1 MAARRMKMQHIEAF
15 RAVMLTGSMT
25 HAAQRLHTSQP
36 QISRLIGQLESLT
49 RFPLFDRGGG
59 RLVPTLD
66 GARFLQ
72 EVEKAFIG
80 LAGLEASA
88 AGIRSFGAGRLS
100 MAAMPRLAGGLLTQA
115 AARFK
120 ADHPDV
126 RISIRS
132 GTASTV
138 HNWVSSGFCDIG
150 LAMLYSEAT
159 GVQVEPVLTTS
170 CVAIM
175 PAGHR
180 LAQKKS
186 LKPADFAGEAFI
198 SFPTGSP
205 LCERVDAI
213 FNAAG
218 VARAIIAETDLG
230 ASVCA
235 LVAAGLG
242 VSLINPL
249 AAYEERHSQD
259 RHGAGLVVRPFEPA
273 VPITIALLYP
283 PYGTRSRLIS
293 VFGGYLHDIITEEFG
308 RVGGWLKP
316 ARNRRAKSS

>member
-1 MAARRMKMQHIEAF
+1 MPTRRMKMQHVEAF

-25 HAAQRLHTSQP
+25 QAAQRLHTSQP

-49 RFPLFDRGGG
+49 RFALFDRGGG

-66 GARFLQ
+66 GARFFQ

-100 MAAMPRLAGGLLTQA
+100 VAAMPRLAAGLLTQA

-120 ADHPDV
+120 ADHLDV
-126 RISIRS
+126 MISIRS

-150 LAMLYSEAT
+150 LAMLYSEAS
-159 GVQVEPVLTTS
+159 GVQVEPVLTS
-170 CVAIM
+170 GCVAIM

-180 LAQKKS
+180 LARKKT
-186 LKPADFAGEAFI
+186 LTPQDFAGETFI
-198 SFPTGSP
+198 SFPSGSP
-205 LCERVDAI
+205 LCDRIDAI
-213 FNAAG
+213 FNSAG
-218 VARAIIAETDLG
+218 VERAIVAETDLG
-230 ASVCA
+230 ASICA

-242 VSLINPL
+242 ISLINPL
-249 AAYEERHSQD
+249 AAYEERHD
-259 RHGAGLVVRPFEPA
+259 AGLVVRPFEPA

-283 PYGTRSRLIS
+283 PYSTRSRLIS
-293 VFGGYLHDIITEEFG
+293 VFGGYVQDIITKEFG
-308 RVGGWLKP
+308 RVEDWLKP
-316 ARNRRAKSS
+316 ARVRRAKTS

>member
-25 HAAQRLHTSQP
+25 QAARRLHTSQP

-66 GARFLQ
+66 GARFFQ
-72 EVEKAFIG
+72 EVEKTFIG
-80 LAGLEASA
+80 LSGLEAIA

-126 RISIRS
+126 MISIRS

-159 GVQVEPVLTTS
+159 GVEAEPVLTTGF
-170 CVAIM
+170 VAIV
-175 PAGHR
+175 PAGHK
-180 LAQKKS
+180 LAQKKI
-186 LKPADFAGEAFI
+186 LTPGDFAGEAFI

-205 LCERVDAI
+205 LCDRIDAI
-213 FNAAG
+213 FNSVG
-218 VARAIIAETDLG
+218 VERTVVAETDLG
-230 ASVCA
+230 ASICA

-242 VSLINPL
+242 ISLINPL
-249 AAYEERHSQD
+249 AAYEERH
-259 RHGAGLVVRPFEPA
+259 GVGLVVRPFEPA

-283 PYGTRSRLIS
+283 PYSTRSRLIS
-293 VFGGYLHDIITEEFG
+293 VFGGYLHGIITEEFG
-308 RVGGWLKP
+308 RVGDWLKP
-316 ARNRRAKSS
+316 TRIRRAKTS

>member
-25 HAAQRLHTSQP
+25 QAARRLNTSQP

-66 GARFLQ
+66 GARFFQ

-88 AGIRSFGAGRLS
+88 AGIRSFGAGQLS

-126 RISIRS
+126 MISIRS

-150 LAMLYSEAT
+150 LAMLYAEST
-159 GVQVEPVLTTS
+159 GVEVEPVLTTGF
-170 CVAIM
+170 VAIL
-175 PAGHR
+175 PAGHK
-180 LAQKKS
+180 LAQKKI
-186 LKPADFAGEAFI
+186 LTPRDFAGEAFI

-205 LCERVDAI
+205 LCDRIDAI

-218 VARAIIAETDLG
+218 VERTVVAETDLG
-230 ASVCA
+230 AS
-235 LVAAGLG
+235 
-242 VSLINPL
+242 I
-249 AAYEERHSQD
+249 
-259 RHGAGLVVRPFEPA
+259 
-273 VPITIALLYP
+273 
-283 PYGTRSRLIS
+283 
-293 VFGGYLHDIITEEFG
+293 
-308 RVGGWLKP
+308 
-316 ARNRRAKSS
+316 

>member
-1 MAARRMKMQHIEAF
+1 MASRRMKMQHIEAF

-25 HAAQRLHTSQP
+25 QAARRLHTSQP

-49 RFPLFDRGGG
+49 RFPLFDRGSG

-66 GARFLQ
+66 GARFFQ

-80 LAGLEASA
+80 LSGLEASA

-100 MAAMPRLAGGLLTQA
+100 MAAMPRLAAGLLTQA
-115 AARFK
+115 AAGFK
-120 ADHPDV
+120 AEHPDV
-126 RISIRS
+126 MISIRS

-138 HNWVSSGFCDIG
+138 HNWVSSGFCDVG

-159 GVQVEPVLTTS
+159 GVQVEPVLTTD

-175 PAGHR
+175 PAGHK
-180 LAQKKS
+180 LAQKK
-186 LKPADFAGEAFI
+186 LLTPRDFAGEPFI

-205 LCERVDAI
+205 LCERIDAI
-213 FNAAG
+213 FSAAG
-218 VARAIIAETDLG
+218 IDRVVVAETDLG
-230 ASVCA
+230 ASICA

-242 VSLINPL
+242 ISLINPL
-249 AAYEERHSQD
+249 AAYEERHGD
-259 RHGAGLVVRPFEPA
+259 GLVVRPFEPA

-283 PYGTRSRLIS
+283 PYATRSRLLD
-293 VFGGYLHDIITEEFG
+293 VFGGHIHEVITAEFG

-316 ARNRRAKSS
+316 PRSKRAKTS

>member
-25 HAAQRLHTSQP
+25 QAARRLHTSQP

-66 GARFLQ
+66 GARFFQ
-72 EVEKAFIG
+72 EVEKTFIG
-80 LAGLEASA
+80 LSGLEASA

-126 RISIRS
+126 MISIRS

-159 GVQVEPVLTTS
+159 GVEAEPVLTTGF
-170 CVAIM
+170 VAIV
-175 PAGHR
+175 PAGHK
-180 LAQKKS
+180 LAQKKI
-186 LKPADFAGEAFI
+186 LTPGDFAGEAFI

-205 LCERVDAI
+205 LCDRIDAI
-213 FNAAG
+213 FNSVG
-218 VARAIIAETDLG
+218 VERTVVAETDLG
-230 ASVCA
+230 ASICA

-242 VSLINPL
+242 ISLINPL
-249 AAYEERHSQD
+249 AAYEERH
-259 RHGAGLVVRPFEPA
+259 GVGLVVRPFEPA

-283 PYGTRSRLIS
+283 PYSTRSRLIS
-293 VFGGYLHDIITEEFG
+293 VFGGYLHGIITEEFG
-308 RVGGWLKP
+308 RVGDWLKP
-316 ARNRRAKSS
+316 TRIRRAKTS

>member
-1 MAARRMKMQHIEAF
+1 MASRRMKMQHVEAF

-25 HAAQRLHTSQP
+25 QAAQRLHTSQP
-36 QISRLIGQLESLT
+36 HVSRLIGQLESLT
-49 RFPLFDRGGG
+49 RFPLFDRSSG
-59 RLVPTLD
+59 RLVATLD
-66 GARFLQ
+66 GARFFQ

-100 MAAMPRLAGGLLTQA
+100 MAAMPRLAGGLLTQS

-126 RISIRS
+126 MISIRS

-150 LAMLYSEAT
+150 LAMLYSEST
-159 GVQVEPVLTTS
+159 GVQVDPVLTS
-170 CVAIM
+170 GCVAIM

-180 LAQKKS
+180 LAQKKT
-186 LKPADFAGEAFI
+186 LTPKDFAGEAFI

-205 LCERVDAI
+205 LCDRIDAI
-213 FNAAG
+213 FDAEG
-218 VARAIIAETDLG
+218 VARRIVAETDLG
-230 ASVCA
+230 ASICA

-242 VSLINPL
+242 ISLINPL
-249 AAYEERHSQD
+249 AAYEERH
-259 RHGAGLVVRPFEPA
+259 GVGLVVRPFEPD

-283 PYGTRSRLIS
+283 PYGSRSRLIS
-293 VFGGYLHDIITEEFG
+293 VFAGYVHGIITEEFG
-308 RVGGWLKP
+308 RVGRWLKP
-316 ARNRRAKSS
+316 TRGRAKAS

>member
-25 HAAQRLHTSQP
+25 QAARRLHTSQP

-49 RFPLFDRGGG
+49 RFPLFERGSG

-66 GARFLQ
+66 GARFFQ

-100 MAAMPRLAGGLLTQA
+100 MAAMPRLAGGLLTQI

-126 RISIRS
+126 MISIRS

-180 LAQKKS
+180 LAQKK
-186 LKPADFAGEAFI
+186 LLGPRDFAGEAFI

-205 LCERVDAI
+205 LCERIDAI

-218 VARAIIAETDLG
+218 VDRAIVAETDLG
-230 ASVCA
+230 ASICA

-242 VSLINPL
+242 ISLINPL
-249 AAYEERHSQD
+249 AAYEERHYQD
-259 RHGAGLVVRPFEPA
+259 RHGDGLVVRPFEPA
-273 VPITIALLYP
+273 VPIMIALLYP
-283 PYGTRSRLIS
+283 PYATRSRLID
-293 VFGGYLHDIITEEFG
+293 VFGGYVHDIITAEFV

-316 ARNRRAKSS
+316 PRGKRAKPS

>member
-25 HAAQRLHTSQP
+25 QAARRLHTSQP

-66 GARFLQ
+66 GARFFQ

-88 AGIRSFGAGRLS
+88 AGIRSFGAGQLS

-126 RISIRS
+126 MISIRS

-150 LAMLYSEAT
+150 LAMLYAEST
-159 GVQVEPVLTTS
+159 GVEVEPVLTTGF
-170 CVAIM
+170 VAIL
-175 PAGHR
+175 PAGHK
-180 LAQKKS
+180 LAQQKKI
-186 LKPADFAGEAFI
+186 LTPRDFAGEAFI

-205 LCERVDAI
+205 LCDRIDAI

-218 VARAIIAETDLG
+218 VERTVVAETDLG
-230 ASVCA
+230 ASICA

-242 VSLINPL
+242 ISLINPL
-249 AAYEERHSQD
+249 AAYEERH
-259 RHGAGLVVRPFEPA
+259 GVGLVVRPFEPA

-283 PYGTRSRLIS
+283 PYSTRSRLIS
-293 VFGGYLHDIITEEFG
+293 AFGGYLHDIITEEFG
-308 RVGGWLKP
+308 RVGDWLKP
-316 ARNRRAKSS
+316 TRIRRAKTS

>member
-25 HAAQRLHTSQP
+25 QAARRLHTSQP

-66 GARFLQ
+66 GARFFQ

-88 AGIRSFGAGRLS
+88 AGIRSFGAGQLS

-126 RISIRS
+126 MISIRS

-150 LAMLYSEAT
+150 LAMLYAEST
-159 GVQVEPVLTTS
+159 GVEIEPVLTTGF
-170 CVAIM
+170 VAIV
-175 PAGHR
+175 PASHK
-180 LAQKKS
+180 LAQKKI
-186 LKPADFAGEAFI
+186 LTPRDFAGEAFI

-205 LCERVDAI
+205 LGDRIDAI

-218 VARAIIAETDLG
+218 VERTVVAETDLG
-230 ASVCA
+230 ASICA

-242 VSLINPL
+242 ISLINPL
-249 AAYEERHSQD
+249 AAYEERH
-259 RHGAGLVVRPFEPA
+259 GVGLVVRPFEPA

-283 PYGTRSRLIS
+283 PYSTRSRLIS
-293 VFGGYLHDIITEEFG
+293 VFGGYLHDLITGEFG
-308 RVGGWLKP
+308 RVGDWLKP
-316 ARNRRAKSS
+316 TRIRRAKTS

>member
-25 HAAQRLHTSQP
+25 QAARRLNTSQP

-66 GARFLQ
+66 GARFFQ
-72 EVEKAFIG
+72 EVEKTFIG

-88 AGIRSFGAGRLS
+88 AGIRSFGAGQLS

-126 RISIRS
+126 MISIRS

-150 LAMLYSEAT
+150 LAMLYAEST
-159 GVQVEPVLTTS
+159 GVEIEPVLTTGF
-170 CVAIM
+170 VAIV
-175 PAGHR
+175 PASHK
-180 LAQKKS
+180 LAQKKI
-186 LKPADFAGEAFI
+186 LTPRDFAGEAFI

-205 LCERVDAI
+205 LGDRIDAI

-218 VARAIIAETDLG
+218 VERTVVAETDLG
-230 ASVCA
+230 ASICA

-242 VSLINPL
+242 ISLINPL
-249 AAYEERHSQD
+249 AAYEERH
-259 RHGAGLVVRPFEPA
+259 GVGLVVRPFEPA

-283 PYGTRSRLIS
+283 PYSTRSRLIS
-293 VFGGYLHDIITEEFG
+293 AFGDYLHDLITGEFG
-308 RVGGWLKP
+308 RVGDWLKP
-316 ARNRRAKSS
+316 TRIRRAKTS

>member
-1 MAARRMKMQHIEAF
+1 MTSRRMKMQHIEAF

-25 HAAQRLHTSQP
+25 QAARRLNTSQP
-36 QISRLIGQLESLT
+36 QISRLIGQLESVT
-49 RFPLFDRGGG
+49 RFPLFDRGAG
-59 RLVPTLD
+59 RLVATLD
-66 GARFLQ
+66 GARFFQ
-72 EVEKAFIG
+72 EVEKAFTG

-100 MAAMPRLAGGLLTQA
+100 MAAMPRLAGGLLTQI

-126 RISIRS
+126 MISIRS

-138 HNWVSSGFCDIG
+138 HNWVSSGFSDVG
-150 LAMLYSEAT
+150 LAMLYSEST

-175 PAGHR
+175 PASHR
-180 LAQKKS
+180 LAQKKI
-186 LKPADFAGEAFI
+186 LTPKDFAGEAFI

-205 LCERVDAI
+205 LSERIDAI
-213 FNAAG
+213 FHSAG
-218 VARAIIAETDLG
+218 VDRTIVAETDLG
-230 ASVCA
+230 ASICA

-242 VSLINPL
+242 ISLINPL
-249 AAYEERHSQD
+249 AAYEEHHS
-259 RHGAGLVVRPFEPA
+259 AGLIVRPFEPT

-283 PYGTRSRLIS
+283 PYSPRSRLVS
-293 VFGGYLHDIITEEFG
+293 TFSGYVRDIMTEEFG
-308 RVGGWLKP
+308 RIGAWLKP
-316 ARNRRAKSS
+316 ARMKRAKVL

>member
-1 MAARRMKMQHIEAF
+1 MASRRMKMQHIEAF

-25 HAAQRLHTSQP
+25 QAARRLNTSQP
-36 QISRLIGQLESLT
+36 QISRLIAQLESLT
-49 RFPLFDRGGG
+49 RFPLFDRGAG

-66 GARFLQ
+66 GARFFQ

-100 MAAMPRLAGGLLTQA
+100 MAAMPRLAGGLLTQI

-126 RISIRS
+126 MISIRS

-150 LAMLYSEAT
+150 LAMLYSEST

-175 PAGHR
+175 PAGHT
-180 LAQKKS
+180 LAQKKI
-186 LKPADFAGEAFI
+186 LTPTDFAREAFI

-205 LCERVDAI
+205 LCDRIDAI

-218 VARAIIAETDLG
+218 VDRTIVAETDLG
-230 ASVCA
+230 ASICA

-242 VSLINPL
+242 ISLINPL
-249 AAYEERHSQD
+249 AAYEERH
-259 RHGAGLVVRPFEPA
+259 GVGLIVRPFEPA

-283 PYGTRSRLIS
+283 PYSTRSRLIS
-293 VFGGYLHDIITEEFG
+293 VFGGYVHDIITEEFG
-308 RVGGWLKP
+308 RVGSWLKP
-316 ARNRRAKSS
+316 PRIKRAKTS